1 MGGSTSLS
9 FTGAY
14 GQNSGTSESVEVAT
28 AAGVEAGQ
36 RVVFELG
43 ITSGRIEAQVT
54 YRRQLTGGVFLHYG
68 KRQGGHYFWYVPL
81 AQLYETHPLRIDF
94 YSHARTTQ
102 RDPRPEEL
110 TVKDPVRS
118 P

>member
-1 MGGSTSLS
+1 MK
-9 FTGAY
+9 
-14 GQNSGTSESVEVAT
+14 
-28 AAGVEAGQ
+28 
-36 RVVFELG
+36 
-43 ITSGRIEAQVT
+43 VT

-81 AQLYETHPLRIDF
+81 AQLYETHTRDQHQREALRVDF
-94 YSHARTTQ
+94 YAHTRTTQ

-110 TVKDPVRS
+110 VVKTPVQS